1 MFIKILRKKYTEVY
15 WFNYTRHD
23 CVLLQCYTPYIWA
36 AYLWAPWKEFN
47 PHNFTHAYFAFPK
60 TNFIERGFFTVY
72 IEDYKLLFVK
82 DHPMFTHQ
90 DTYFTLTQLGAIF
103 SAL

>member
-1 MFIKILRKKYTEVY
+1 MTVYYYDVILLIHKQHICELLKK
-15 WFNYTRHD
+15 
-23 CVLLQCYTPYIWA
+23 
-36 AYLWAPWKEFN
+36 KFN